1 MCKKITPFKAIRKVK
16 GNSRQ
21 TWKLINEIRGKQKT
35 KIKPSFIID
44 GTLVEEGRVIADS
57 FNKYFTSIALK
68 LNESDDELLIT
79 PLPAFTDYIRNS
91 VDSKT
96 KE

>member
-1 MCKKITPFKAIRKVK
+1 MPTKPQPQAQCSSSWTPASAPFPAMQPQQFEKVK

-44 GTLVEEGRVIADS
+44 GTLVEERRVIADS
-57 FNKYFTSIALK
+57 FNKYFTSIASK
-68 LNESDDELLIT
+68 LNQE
-79 PLPAFTDYIRNS
+79 
-91 VDSKT
+91 K
-96 KE
+96 KQ

>member
-1 MCKKITPFKAIRKVK
+1 MPKYGHTH
-16 GNSRQ
+16 Q
-21 TWKLINEIRGKQKT
+21 IRGKQKT

-44 GTLVEEGRVIADS
+44 GTLVEERRVIADS
-57 FNKYFTSIALK
+57 FNKYFTSIASK

-91 VDSKT
+91 MEVVSSSMNVIHLKLKT
-96 KE
+96 